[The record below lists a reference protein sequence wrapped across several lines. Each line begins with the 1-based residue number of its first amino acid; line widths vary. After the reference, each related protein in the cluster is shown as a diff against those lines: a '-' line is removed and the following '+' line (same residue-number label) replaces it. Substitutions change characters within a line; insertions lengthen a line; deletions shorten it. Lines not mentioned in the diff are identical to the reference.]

1 MKSYTKHF
9 QKIVL
14 VTYLVLMIAAM
25 PFAHASNAQHELSAD
40 DLDRALTE
48 RLKVV
53 GFTGKI
59 QNTLQKRLGRSINP
73 ALADI
78 GRLLWFDTITSL
90 GNDNNCSGCHSPLFG
105 FGDSQSIAIGVENN
119 GIVGP
124 ERKGPRNQR
133 RTPQAINTAFFPAL
147 MWNGR
152 FASNTQDPFDVTQ
165 GARVPFFLGG
175 TTVWRPESSGNPATS
190 FDPEITTT
198 LLSIQA
204 NFPPTEKIEVAGHA
218 LDTPGLVDDRE
229 PAHYPPHLVSSG
241 LMSDTVPDPI
251 AGPNGNPPDSID
263 RSYSI
268 RTKVLKRVNN
278 VPGYVDKFSAIY
290 PSAAA
295 GNITFAQLA
304 AAIAEFEFTLVFSD
318 APLDRYARGDLAALS
333 DKQKRGADIFF
344 GKADCVACH
353 TVAGTSNEQFSD
365 FDTHVAGIPQI
376 APAGFGLKPGGNP
389 QNPADFP
396 GNFQFL
402 GKNQD
407 EDFGREELLFDDP
420 PSRYAFRTAPLRN
433 IALQPAY
440 FHNGAFTRLK
450 DALRYHINTLHEGP
464 KYNAVEAGVA
474 PDLTVRQGPI
484 EPVLKRLDPRLVAL
498 GNLNLS
504 GQDFDDLYEFVR
516 SGLLDQRALPE
527 NLKKLIPSQL
537 PSGRKVL
544 TFTGGITKHQLE
556 ND

>member
-1 MKSYTKHF
+1 MKSCTKHF
-9 QKIVL
+9 QIIFVAACVVL
-14 VTYLVLMIAAM
+14 TVVSV
-25 PFAHASNAQHELSAD
+25 PFAYASNSQSELSVD
-40 DLDRALTE
+40 DLDSALTE

-59 QNTLQKRLGRSINP
+59 QNTLQNRLGRSINP

-175 TTVWRPESSGNPATS
+175 TTVWHPDSAGNPATS

-218 LDTPGLVDDRE
+218 LDTPSLVDDRE
-229 PAHYPPHLVSSG
+229 PAHYDVHLVSSG
-241 LMSDTVPDPI
+241 LKSDTVPDPI

-278 VPGYVDKFSAIY
+278 VPSYVDKFSAIY

-353 TVAGTSNEQFSD
+353 AVAGTSNEQFSD

-376 APAGFGLKPGGNP
+376 APAGFG
-389 QNPADFP
+389 
-396 GNFQFL
+396 
-402 GKNQD
+402 
-407 EDFGREELLFDDP
+407 
-420 PSRYAFRTAPLRN
+420 
-433 IALQPAY
+433 
-440 FHNGAFTRLK
+440 
-450 DALRYHINTLHEGP
+450 
-464 KYNAVEAGVA
+464 
-474 PDLTVRQGPI
+474 
-484 EPVLKRLDPRLVAL
+484 
-498 GNLNLS
+498 
-504 GQDFDDLYEFVR
+504 
-516 SGLLDQRALPE
+516 
-527 NLKKLIPSQL
+527 
-537 PSGRKVL
+537 
-544 TFTGGITKHQLE
+544 
-556 ND
+556 